1 MDAVALGAQFRARI
15 VSRALT
21 STTLA
26 AMSVRGRADSPA
38 SKTLRVVVWERA
50 VVARARRVRED
61 FILLFLFKSKCIWGF
76 QLSN

>member
-1 MDAVALGAQFRARI
+1 MRVKGVSRGQTDAVAFGAQFKARI

-26 AMSVRGRADSPA
+26 ATSVRGRADSPA

-50 VVARARRVRED
+50 VVARTRMER
-61 FILLFLFKSKCIWGF
+61 
-76 QLSN
+76 